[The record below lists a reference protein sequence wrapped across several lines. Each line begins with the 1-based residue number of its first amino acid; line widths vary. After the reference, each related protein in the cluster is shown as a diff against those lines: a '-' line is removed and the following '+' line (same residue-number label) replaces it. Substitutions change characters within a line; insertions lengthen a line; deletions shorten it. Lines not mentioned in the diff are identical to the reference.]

1 MLEHIQHAFG
11 GSETNEAVNRFTLN
25 RLLVFAYNHI
35 TQQSKQRGQ
44 KINLQVEKQWSY
56 GPVKYKGTKCILSG
70 KPDYCVW
77 YGQKEE
83 VAVSVVVVEAK
94 TEESASTG
102 VAQTLAYMGK
112 YLTIFDGISGE
123 SNFLKGVFI
132 DPASRRVRQTP
143 LCMVSQQ
150 TP

>member
-1 MLEHIQHAFG
+1 MLEQIQRAFG
-11 GSETNEAVNRFTLN
+11 DSETNEAVNRFTLN
-25 RLLVFAYNHI
+25 HLLVFAHNH
-35 TQQSKQRGQ
+35 TTESKQRGQ
-44 KINLQVEKQWSY
+44 KINLQVEKQWSF

-94 TEESASTG
+94 TEESATTG

-112 YLTIFDGISGE
+112 YLTIFDGISRE
-123 SNFLKGVFI
+123 SNFSKGVFI

-143 LCMVSQQ
+143 LCMV
-150 TP
+150 